1 MKSYDMVCVNMR
13 RKGPHLLALE
23 VPGLAEKRPSLVR
36 SDFVFA
42 KLVSGNAADDRTYE
56 VCS

>member
-23 VPGLAEKRPSLVR
+23 VSGLAEKRPSLVR
-36 SDFVFA
+36 GDFVFA
-42 KLVSGNAADDRTYE
+42 KLVSGNSADDRTYE